1 MKLLWRLAKE
11 ASKYKVYYIIAI
23 VSTLLMAGIGLV
35 GPKVLAS
42 LTGVIAD
49 GMDEAD
55 LKRISFYV
63 ILLVS
68 IYLIRGVCRF
78 LSNYLAHKA
87 AWNLVNEMRVKLYGH
102 MQISSLSFFHESQ
115 TGDLMSRVINDTATF
130 ELLFAHIIP
139 DIITNIV
146 TVAGVVAI
154 LLLVNWQLALMTFIP
169 IPFLAIAGYYFI
181 KKIRPNFRKAQ
192 KAVGELNSKL
202 QDNFS
207 GIHEVQA
214 FGQEQ
219 YEYANVENK
228 ARSHTT
234 AILYALKKSA
244 IFHPVV
250 DFLTSMG
257 TVLIVG
263 AGGLLAFRNQM
274 TVEDIVAF
282 MLYLSL
288 FYQPVMGLA
297 RTIEDAQQA
306 YAGAERVLAIMDKEP
321 LIKDLPDAVPLR
333 DVKGDITFEDVTF
346 SYKDGVPV
354 LKNISFH
361 CEAGQTI
368 ALVGPTGVG
377 KTTLVNLISRYYEPS
392 SGKIF
397 IDGQDIRHVTLA
409 SLRRAIAPVLQ
420 ETFLFND
427 TIAENIRYAKP
438 DADLGEIKAAA
449 RLARIDDEIEAMPD
463 GFDTKVGERGVKLS
477 GGQKQ
482 RIAIAR
488 AILRDAPIVI
498 LDEATASV
506 DNETEKKIQEA
517 IGELSKKRTIIAIA
531 HRLSTIRGADKII
544 VLENGRIA
552 ETGSHAELIMHDG
565 LYRRLTLAERANAGT
580 TG

>member
-11 ASKYKVYYIIAI
+11 ASKYKVYYIVAI

-35 GPKVLAS
+35 GPKVLSS
-42 LTGVIAD
+42 LTGVVAD
-49 GMDEAD
+49 GMDDAD
-55 LKRISFYV
+55 LKTIATYAV
-63 ILLVS
+63 LLVAL
-68 IYLIRGVCRF
+68 YLVRGLCRF
-78 LSNYLAHKA
+78 FANYLSHKA

-102 MQISSLSFFHESQ
+102 MQISSLSFFHDSQ

-146 TVAGVVAI
+146 TVGGVVTI
-154 LLLVNWQLALMTFIP
+154 LLTVNWKLALMTFIP
-169 IPFLAIAGYYFI
+169 IPFLAVAGYYFI
-181 KKIRPNFRKAQ
+181 TKIRPNFRKAQ

-219 YEYANVENK
+219 YEYTNVENK
-228 ARSHTT
+228 ARTHTN

-244 IFHPVV
+244 VFHPIV

-257 TVLIVG
+257 TVLVVG
-263 AGGLLAFRNQM
+263 VGGWLAFKNEM
-274 TVEDIVAF
+274 SVEDIVAF

-297 RTIEDAQQA
+297 RTIEDAQHA
-306 YAGAERVLAIMDKEP
+306 YAGAERVMAIMDKEP
-321 LIKDLPDAVPLR
+321 QIKDLPDAAPIE
-333 DVKGDITFEDVTF
+333 DVKGRITFEDVTF
-346 SYKDGVPV
+346 AYKDGAPV
-354 LKNISFH
+354 LKNISFV
-361 CEAGQTI
+361 CEPGETV

-392 SGKIF
+392 SGKILV
-397 IDGQDIRHVTLA
+397 DGQDIRYVTLA

-427 TIAENIRYAKP
+427 TVAENIRYAKP
-438 DADLGEIKAAA
+438 DATIEEIKAAA
-449 RLARIDDEIEAMPD
+449 KLARIGDEIEAMSE
-463 GFDTKVGERGVKLS
+463 GFDTRVGERGVKLS

-544 VLENGRIA
+544 VLENGRIV
-552 ETGSHAELIMHDG
+552 ETGTHEELLAHDG
-565 LYRRLTLAERANAGT
+565 LYRRLTLAERANAGMM
-580 TG
+580 

>member
-35 GPKVLAS
+35 GPKVLSS
-42 LTGVIAD
+42 LTGVVAD
-49 GMDEAD
+49 GMDSAD
-55 LKRISFYV
+55 LRTIGSYV
-63 ILLVS
+63 ILLIS
-68 IYLIRGVCRF
+68 IYLVRGFCRF
-78 LSNYLAHKA
+78 FSNYLAHKA
-87 AWNLVNEMRVKLYGH
+87 AWNLVNEMRAKLYGH
-102 MQISSLSFFHESQ
+102 MQLSSLSFFHDSQ

-146 TVAGVVAI
+146 TVCGVVTI

-169 IPFLAIAGYYFI
+169 LPFLAVAGYYFI

-192 KAVGELNSKL
+192 IAVGELNSKL

-219 YEYANVENK
+219 YEYSNVENK
-228 ARSHTT
+228 ARTHTN
-234 AILYALKKSA
+234 AILFALKKSA
-244 IFHPVV
+244 IFHPIV

-257 TVLIVG
+257 TVLVVG
-263 AGGLLAFRNQM
+263 VGGLLAFKNEM
-274 TVEDIVAF
+274 SVEDIVAF
-282 MLYLSL
+282 MLYLAL

-297 RTIEDAQQA
+297 RIIEDAQHA
-306 YAGAERVLAIMDKEP
+306 YAGAERVLAIMDQEP
-321 LIKDLPDAVPLR
+321 QIKDMPDAAPLA
-333 DVKGDITFEDVTF
+333 DVKGSITFEDVTF
-346 SYKDGVPV
+346 SYQDGAPV
-354 LKNISFH
+354 LKSISFE
-361 CEAGQTI
+361 CESGQTV

-392 SGKIF
+392 SGRIL
-397 IDGQDIRHVTLA
+397 IDGHDIRHATLA
-409 SLRRAIAPVLQ
+409 TLRRAIAPVLQ

-438 DADLGEIKAAA
+438 DAAIEDINAAA
-449 RLARIDDEIEAMPD
+449 RLARIDDEIEAMPE
-463 GFDTKVGERGVKLS
+463 GYETRVGERGVRLS

-488 AILRDAPIVI
+488 AILREAPVVI

-531 HRLSTIRGADKII
+531 HRLSTIRNADKII
-544 VLENGRIA
+544 VLENGKIV
-552 ETGSHAELIMHDG
+552 ESGSHSELIAQDG
-565 LYRRLTLAERANAGT
+565 LYRRLSLAERTNSGVI
-580 TG
+580 